1 MRFALTIIFA
11 LFVGSSVYAQ
21 EHPSVRSVDAIP
33 HYVEYGNIRSRDER
47 AMLDHWASQFRL
59 SPDGA
64 IYIFAYSGRQT
75 CKRVAEARA
84 VRAKNYLVKKHGVPA
99 DRVIWKDGGFRE
111 RLSIELW
118 LRPRAD
124 TPPAAVPTVD
134 PAEVEFL
141 GECKRARG
149 RRGKS

>member
-11 LFVGSSVYAQ
+11 LFVGISVYSQ
-21 EHPSVRSVDAIP
+21 EPSPVRPVDAIP
-33 HYVEYGNIRSRDER
+33 HYVEYGNIRFRDEK
-47 AMLDHWASQFRL
+47 AMLDHWASQFRVF
-59 SPDGA
+59 PDRA

-75 CKRVAEARA
+75 CKGEAGARA
-84 VRAKNYLVKKHGVPA
+84 LRAKNYLVKKHSIPT

-111 RLSIELW
+111 RLSVELW
-118 LRPRAD
+118 LRQLTD

-141 GECKRARG
+141 GECKKVRG
-149 RRGKS
+149 RRAKS